1 MRGQSLRR
9 LQTAHYHM
17 RCLDRFGS
25 RPERDAPLLVGVLV
39 GVLLAAPA
47 TLALVLLWRRCPPLP
62 GLPGLARVRRGPRAG
77 GEYSSA
83 FYKPAETEPD
93 FI

>member
-1 MRGQSLRR
+1 MRGQSLHSLEVR
-9 LQTAHYHM
+9 HYHM
-17 RCLDRFGS
+17 RCLDRLGNH
-25 RPERDAPLLVGVLV
+25 PERDAPILVGVLV

-47 TLALVLLWRRCPPLP
+47 TLALVLLWRRCPPMPAVP
-62 GLPGLARVRRGPRAG
+62 GFSKLTRSRRGG

-83 FYKPAETEPD
+83 IYKAADTEPD